1 MLRLVVFDCDGV
13 MFDSREANR
22 IYYNDLLSAFDYP
35 PMDETELAYVHM
47 HHVTDSVNFIFR
59 NHHSQNMAEV
69 HRYRAELDYTPYLS
83 HMIMEPD
90 LVTFLD
96 NIQPYCKLAISTNRS
111 TTMLPLLERFELSC
125 YFQMVVT
132 SQDVKNPKPAPDALL
147 EILGFFDCPASEAI
161 YIGDS
166 IVDRQHTA
174 AAGVSLIA
182 FKNPELPAEY
192 HVNSFTEILQ
202 LPPFVRIIEQ
212 DILICSG

>member
-13 MFDSREANR
+13 MFDSRETNR

-35 PMDETELAYVHM
+35 PMNETELNYVHM

-59 NHHSQNMAEV
+59 NHHRQNMAEV
-69 HRYRAELDYTPYLS
+69 HRYRTELDYTPYLS

-96 NIQPYCKLAISTNRS
+96 TIQPYCKLAISTNRS
-111 TTMLPLLERFELSC
+111 TTMGQLLEQFGLSR
-125 YFQMVVT
+125 YFQLIVT
-132 SQDVKNPKPAPDALL
+132 SLDVKNPKPAPDALF
-147 EILGFFDCPASEAI
+147 EILTFFDCPASEAI
-161 YIGDS
+161 YIGDT
-166 IVDRQHTA
+166 IVDRQHTS

-202 LPPFVRIIEQ
+202 LPPFVH
-212 DILICSG
+212 SSPGSS